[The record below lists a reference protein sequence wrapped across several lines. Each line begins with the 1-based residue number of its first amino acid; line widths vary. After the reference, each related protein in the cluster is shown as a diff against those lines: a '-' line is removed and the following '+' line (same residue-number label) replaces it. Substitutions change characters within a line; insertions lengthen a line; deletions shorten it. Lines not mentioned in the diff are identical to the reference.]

1 MKIQNLTFNTLSNN
15 QLGHCSG
22 VYKISLNEHVYIGSS
37 KNLYSR
43 LAEHRSDLFYK
54 RHSNDFLQ
62 RVCDKYGIENFI
74 IDIIEFCE
82 PSIRTVREK
91 YWIDFYKADMNMQ
104 DPINHTL
111 SEESKQKLSNSIKR
125 GLKEGKYKKKFDFA
139 KVECYDYFGTFIK
152 NFSSREE
159 AAIECNITVKDVQ
172 NCLSGYKK
180 GVSIKGYRFRYSCS
194 KVPVQSFNKI
204 RPHEVGRYFDFYYID
219 ENGNQTKAFSSIKDC
234 WTFFT
239 EHCMDKQIIIQ
250 PKLKSRES
258 GNVHT
263 DNAEDNPNP
272 SILEIK

>member
-1 MKIQNLTFNTLSNN
+1 
-15 QLGHCSG
+15 
-22 VYKISLNEHVYIGSS
+22 
-37 KNLYSR
+37 
-43 LAEHRSDLFYK
+43 
-54 RHSNDFLQ
+54 
-62 RVCDKYGIENFI
+62 
-74 IDIIEFCE
+74 
-82 PSIRTVREK
+82 
-91 YWIDFYKADMNMQ
+91 MQ

-159 AAIECNITVKDVQ
+159 AAIECNITIKDVQ

-180 GVSIKGYRFRYSCS
+180 GVSVKGYRFRYSCS

-234 WTFFT
+234 
-239 EHCMDKQIIIQ
+239 
-250 PKLKSRES
+250 
-258 GNVHT
+258 
-263 DNAEDNPNP
+263 
-272 SILEIK
+272 